1 MDSYCFKENSGFPIL
16 KFNFV
21 SYASYAV
28 LHISGLLEK
37 LMILN
42 IFVPITYFFPCIIFY
57 VKIERNM
64 HTGSKSVHSVCHC
77 VFMKSGNHLYSFQ

>member
-1 MDSYCFKENSGFPIL
+1 MDSYCFKENSGFPIF

-21 SYASYAV
+21 SYANYAV

-42 IFVPITYFFPCIIFY
+42 IFVPITYFFLALF
-57 VKIERNM
+57 
-64 HTGSKSVHSVCHC
+64 
-77 VFMKSGNHLYSFQ
+77 FM

>member
-42 IFVPITYFFPCIIFY
+42 IFVPITYFFLALF
-57 VKIERNM
+57 
-64 HTGSKSVHSVCHC
+64 
-77 VFMKSGNHLYSFQ
+77 FM